1 MDMRFS
7 FSAEYNI
14 GDKVKVLSGE
24 HNDNWE
30 GRIGKIVEIGIDLC
44 QIVYRVEFRREK
56 FKPCFK
62 AEDLKPMFRRKNN
75 ESAREIF
82 FNAKY
87 EIGDKVKV
95 LPRAQSLKTN
105 LDVYGEVCSVFI
117 DNHMSLEKINY
128 CYENKVGWFNRKDN
142 EYSWFNNMVLYLNP
156 AEDRPEIWRGKV
168 GEIVNI
174 EFDGTGEKH
183 TIIYGLKYFNE
194 TSVPCFREQDLVL
207 V

>member
-1 MDMRFS
+1 MRFS

-44 QIVYRVEFRREK
+44 QIIYLVEFRREK

-75 ESAREIF
+75 ETVREIF

-95 LPRAQSLKTN
+95 LPRAQSLKTD

-128 CYENKVGWFNRKDN
+128 CYENRVGWFDKKGNGHL
-142 EYSWFNNMVLYLNP
+142 WFNNMILYLNP

-174 EFDGTGEKH
+174 EFDGTEEKH
-183 TIIYGLKYFNE
+183 TIIYGVKYFNE
-194 TSVPCFREQDLVL
+194 ISVPCFREQDLVL

>member
-1 MDMRFS
+1 MKFA
-7 FSAEYNI
+7 FNVEYNI

-30 GRIGKIVEIGIDLC
+30 GRIGMIVEIGIDLC
-44 QIVYRVEFRREK
+44 QIVYLVEFRREI

-62 AEDLKPMFRRKNN
+62 LEDLKPMFRRKDN
-75 ESAREIF
+75 ESVREIV

-95 LPRAQSLKTN
+95 LPKGRSLKTD
-105 LDVYGEVCSVFI
+105 LDVGGEVCSIFI

-128 CYENKVGWFNRKDN
+128 CYKNKVGWFGKKEN
-142 EYSWFNNMVLYLNP
+142 EHSWFNNMVLYLNP

-174 EFDGTGEKH
+174 EFDGTEEKH
-183 TIIYGLKYFNE
+183 TIIYGVKYFNE